1 VSTGAAQTLDTCYG
15 ADRTVAPDTAS
26 ASGQHTP
33 MTDPHT
39 SIAERLESYRRL
51 FDLSGKT
58 ALVLGAASGIGK
70 ASAEA
75 LAALRATVICA
86 DKNKDGVEA
95 TAAELRLHGRA
106 EAHVVDAGSAADV
119 RALASKIEASHPR
132 LHIALTTPAVHVRKL
147 MCDYTDE
154 EYDRVVDLNLRGTF
168 YFLRAFARMMMA
180 QGGGSLIA
188 SSSVRAMTL
197 EPGLAIYGA
206 TKAGIIQM
214 VRGLASEVGRFG
226 VRVNAIVPSIVET
239 PLVEPLKARPKIFDA
254 LAAHTVFNRW
264 SQPSEVA
271 AAVAFLASDAASY
284 ITGTALLVDG
294 GWTAIDG
301 PPTGLTATH
310 RE

>member
-1 VSTGAAQTLDTCYG
+1 M
-15 ADRTVAPDTAS
+15 
-26 ASGQHTP
+26 TP
-33 MTDPHT
+33 V
-39 SIAERLESYRRL
+39 EQRLENYQKLFRL
-51 FDLSGKT
+51 DGKT

-75 LAALRATVICA
+75 LAALGATVICA

-95 TAAELRLHGRA
+95 TAAEIAMHGHA
-106 EAHVVDAGSAADV
+106 EVHILDAGNADAV
-119 RALASKIEASHPR
+119 NALAAAIESTHKR
-132 LHIALTTPAVHVRKL
+132 LDIAVTTPAIHVRKL
-147 MCDYTDE
+147 MLDYTDD
-154 EYDRVVDLNLRGTF
+154 EYDRVADLNLRGTF
-168 YFLRAFARMMMA
+168 MFLRAFGRIMAR
-180 QGGGSLIA
+180 QGHGSLIA
-188 SSSVRAMTL
+188 SSSVRATTL

-214 VRGLASEVGRFG
+214 VRGLASEIGPLG

-239 PLVEPLKARPKIFDA
+239 TLVAPLKARPEIWNA

-264 SQPSEVA
+264 AQPSEVA

-301 PPTGLTATH
+301 APTGLTKTH
-310 RE
+310 NDVGR